1 MLVLLMLVLLTWW
14 KRVRSGVPALTR
26 PFSACRIST
35 FFSNLNLVWSVE
47 NWKGRFSKIKIQ
59 EVEPCEILG
68 RRRGLWSKAC
78 QADTWDN
85 AELLICIMKI
95 QEIVDFLKRSFS
107 LWNQNTNFVQPT
119 RAWLFGAVD
128 IVGYIVAHHHVGANK
143 RPCTNEDPTRYHS
156 YLRIWGRIF
165 DLLLVHTSN
174 TLNKLDNSKLGSTQQ
189 WMTLTCC
196 QDHILTENIWFVWSE
211 TSYNGDKMRCYNA
224 GRTTTTNNWR

>member
-1 MLVLLMLVLLTWW
+1 MVHVGDLAIWCMLVLLTWW

-35 FFSNLNLVWSVE
+35 FFSNLNLVWSVK

-107 LWNQNTNFVQPT
+107 LLKSKHKLCPTNSGLALW
-119 RAWLFGAVD
+119 RSGYSWIYSGASS
-128 IVGYIVAHHHVGANK
+128 
-143 RPCTNEDPTRYHS
+143 RRS
-156 YLRIWGRIF
+156 
-165 DLLLVHTSN
+165 
-174 TLNKLDNSKLGSTQQ
+174 
-189 WMTLTCC
+189 
-196 QDHILTENIWFVWSE
+196 
-211 TSYNGDKMRCYNA
+211 
-224 GRTTTTNNWR
+224 